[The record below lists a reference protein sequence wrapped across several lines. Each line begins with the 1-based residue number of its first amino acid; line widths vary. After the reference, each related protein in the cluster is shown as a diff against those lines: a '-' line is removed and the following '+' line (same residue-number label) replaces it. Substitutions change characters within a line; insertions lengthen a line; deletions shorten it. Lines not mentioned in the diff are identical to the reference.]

1 MRELLEV
8 VSEPIKVVRMPIEPV
23 RVWQQDSPFRGGMWA
38 STGCEITSGD
48 HKSPCRGLET
58 TQ

>member
-1 MRELLEV
+1 MEVMR
-8 VSEPIKVVRMPIEPV
+8 EPIKVVRIPIEPV
-23 RVWQQDSPFRGGMWA
+23 RVWQQDNPCTGGMWA
-38 STGCEITSGD
+38 STGCESTSGD